1 MENGDGIDRE
11 RADEVLFEVERA
23 QIDEAAQVW
32 REVDDAVVAQIE
44 RPQRGEQRLLQQL
57 TRDLTD
63 TNSDQSLVCTSG
75 T

>member
-32 REVDDAVVAQIE
+32 REVDDAVVSQIE
-44 RPQRGEQRLLQQL
+44 RPQRGEQRLFQQL
-57 TRDLTD
+57 ARDLADRTEKHH
-63 TNSDQSLVCTSG
+63 LFA
-75 T
+75 